1 MNSLRL
7 AEKYN
12 KNNPT
17 QKRKSKLDEHNESI
31 QFLLENNH
39 TLLSIQSFL
48 ENEVNFKVA
57 YSTLRDYCDR
67 RFNNKDEL
75 KENAKKYDE
84 IKKHCSLIRD
94 KYFSYEEKKDINSVI
109 SLIDYFVE
117 KSENTNSVVKKENNN
132 TINENSSMFAQIGSN
147 Y

>member
-94 KYFSYEEKKDINSVI
+94 KYFSYEEKRQVLESI
-109 SLIDYFVE
+109 SIE
-117 KSENTNSVVKKENNN
+117 W
-132 TINENSSMFAQIGSN
+132 
-147 Y
+147 

>member
-84 IKKHCSLIRD
+84 IKKHCNFIRE
-94 KYFSYEEKKDINSVI
+94 KYFSSEEKKEINTII
-109 SLIDYFVE
+109 SLIDYFVK
-117 KSENTNSVVKKENNN
+117 KSGNTNSVVKKENR
-132 TINENSSMFAQIGSN
+132 TTTENSSIFAQIGSKS
-147 Y
+147 

>member
-31 QFLLENNH
+31 QFLFENNH

-84 IKKHCSLIRD
+84 IKKHCNLIRE
-94 KYFSYEEKKDINSVI
+94 KYFSYEEKKEINTII
-109 SLIDYFVE
+109 SLIDYFVK
-117 KSENTNSVVKKENNN
+117 KSGNTNSVVKKENR
-132 TINENSSMFAQIGSN
+132 TTTENSSIFAQIGSKS
-147 Y
+147 